1 MKGSGLGS
9 ELIKVGIPATIN
21 PRYVGSVA
29 KSHYLGADV
38 VNHFWAYSRQA
49 PPSPACRSS
58 HCRSSHLRL
67 LTHYTQP
74 SHALTDFSDAFQRAR
89 KYRVVI
95 AIVMVI
101 MMIFHAD
108 PLCGF
113 FAPYIDAASG
123 PLSSPPPPSSEGMF
137 AGGLS

>member
-9 ELIKVGIPATIN
+9 ELTKGGIPATIN

-29 KSHYLGADV
+29 KSPYYLGA
-38 VNHFWAYSRQA
+38 FWGLL
-49 PPSPACRSS
+49 PPSPTKPP
-58 HCRSSHLRL
+58 CRSSHLRL
-67 LTHYTQP
+67 LTHYTAP
-74 SHALTDFSDAFQRAR
+74 SHALTDFSDAFRRAR

-101 MMIFHAD
+101 IMIFHAE

-113 FAPYIDAASG
+113 FAPYIDAAV
-123 PLSSPPPPSSEGMF
+123 L
-137 AGGLS
+137 

>member
-9 ELIKVGIPATIN
+9 ELIKGGIPATIN

-29 KSHYLGADV
+29 KSPYYLGADV
-38 VNHFWAYSRQA
+38 LNHFWAYSRQA

-58 HCRSSHLRL
+58 HLRL
-67 LTHYTQP
+67 LTHYTAP

-101 MMIFHAD
+101 IMIFHAD

-113 FAPYIDAASG
+113 FAPYIGAAV
-123 PLSSPPPPSSEGMF
+123 L
-137 AGGLS
+137 